1 VNRYGMRLMPELF
14 TTPLTLSPR
23 LVRELTDARGT
34 LRAVT
39 QRSDSTVIV
48 RAGGEADAFNN
59 RTWRRL
65 IREAAAAATRPGSV
79 VVDVNALDFMSCSA
93 FVVLADEAERCRRRG
108 VELRL
113 VSLGPRVA
121 RIAYLGGFGKVLPVH
136 PTVHSARFAP
146 AAPG

>member
-1 VNRYGMRLMPELF
+1 MPELF
-14 TTPLTLSPR
+14 ASPLSLSPR

-34 LRAVT
+34 LRAIT

-48 RAGGEADAFNN
+48 RAGGEADASNN

-65 IREAAAAATRPGSV
+65 IREAAAAATAPGSFV
-79 VVDVNALDFMSCSA
+79 IDVNALNFMSCSA
-93 FVVLADEAERCRRRG
+93 FVVLADEAERCGRRG

-113 VSLGPRVA
+113 ASHGPRVA
-121 RIAYLGGFGKVLPVH
+121 RIAYLGGFGPVLPVH
-136 PTVHSARFAP
+136 PTIHSARFAA